1 MIGYYISF
9 GLISGAIYAVAA
21 VGLSLLLRTTGFRFL
36 AFGDTMTAGAFI
48 AYVFNAQMGLNVY
61 LSMGLAAVATGFIG
75 ILLYW
80 IVFKGFKGARMATML
95 ILTVALAFIIR
106 NLLLLIWGPYPVRLQ
121 YATVAS
127 FHVGPLFFNWPQIII
142 ILISLFVMMAFYIIM
157 TFTRVGKGIRAVG
170 DDPDLAQIRGISNRK
185 VMTWAWFICI
195 GLAGLSGTML
205 GMMGAV
211 NPAMGFQILLLA
223 FSAMI
228 LGGIGNPYG
237 AAIGGFIIG
246 LFSELTAAVG
256 LAEYKIAAAYLLM
269 AIVLLV
275 RPKGLFPAK

>member
-106 NLLLLIWGPYPVRLQ
+106 NFLLLIWGPYPVRLK

-127 FHVGPLFFNWPQIII
+127 FNVGPLFFNWPQIII
-142 ILISLFVMMAFYIIM
+142 ILISLFVMIAFYIIM

>member
-1 MIGYYISF
+1 M
-9 GLISGAIYAVAA
+9 
-21 VGLSLLLRTTGFRFL
+21 LLRTTGFRFL

-48 AYVFNAQMGLNVY
+48 AYIFNAQLGMNVY
-61 LSMGLAAVATGFIG
+61 LSMVFAAVGTGIIG
-75 ILLYW
+75 IILYW

-106 NLLLLIWGPYPVRLQ
+106 NLLLLIWGPSPVSLQ
-121 YATVAS
+121 YPTVGS
-127 FHVGPLFFNWPQIII
+127 FHVGPFFFNWPQIII
-142 ILISLFVMMAFYIIM
+142 ILISLFVMVMFYVIM
-157 TFTRVGKGIRAVG
+157 SFTRIGKGIRAVG
-170 DDPDLAQIRGISNRK
+170 DDPTLAQVRGISNRK
-185 VMTWAWFICI
+185 VMSWAWFICL

-211 NPAMGFQILLLA
+211 NPSTGFQVLLLA
-223 FSAMI
+223 FSGMI

-246 LFSELTAAVG
+246 LISELTAAVG
-256 LAEYKIAAAYLLM
+256 VAEYKIAVAYLVM
-269 AIVLLV
+269 ALVLLI

>member
-48 AYVFNAQMGLNVY
+48 AYIFNVGLGLNIY
-61 LSMGLAAVATGFIG
+61 FSMVFATIGAGVIG
-75 ILLYW
+75 IILYW
-80 IVFKGFKGARMATML
+80 VVFRGFKGARMATML

-106 NLLLLIWGPYPVRLQ
+106 NFLLLIFGPAPVSFQYP
-121 YATVAS
+121 TITS
-127 FHVGPLFFNWPQIII
+127 FHLGPLFFNWSQITI
-142 ILISLFVMMAFYIIM
+142 ILISLFVMIVFYFIM
-157 TFTRVGKGIRAVG
+157 SFTRVGKGIRAVG
-170 DDPDLAQIRGISNRK
+170 DDSDLAQIRGISNRK

-211 NPAMGFQILLLA
+211 NPSMGFQVLLLA

-246 LFSELTAAVG
+246 LVSEMTAAVG
-256 LAEYKIAAAYLLM
+256 MAEYKIAVAYLLM
-269 AIVLLV
+269 AIVLLI

>member
-1 MIGYYISF
+1 
-9 GLISGAIYAVAA
+9 
-21 VGLSLLLRTTGFRFL
+21 
-36 AFGDTMTAGAFI
+36 
-48 AYVFNAQMGLNVY
+48 
-61 LSMGLAAVATGFIG
+61 
-75 ILLYW
+75 
-80 IVFKGFKGARMATML
+80 
-95 ILTVALAFIIR
+95 
-106 NLLLLIWGPYPVRLQ
+106 
-121 YATVAS
+121 
-127 FHVGPLFFNWPQIII
+127 
-142 ILISLFVMMAFYIIM
+142 
-157 TFTRVGKGIRAVG
+157 
-170 DDPDLAQIRGISNRK
+170 
-185 VMTWAWFICI
+185 
-195 GLAGLSGTML
+195 
-205 GMMGAV
+205 MMGAV